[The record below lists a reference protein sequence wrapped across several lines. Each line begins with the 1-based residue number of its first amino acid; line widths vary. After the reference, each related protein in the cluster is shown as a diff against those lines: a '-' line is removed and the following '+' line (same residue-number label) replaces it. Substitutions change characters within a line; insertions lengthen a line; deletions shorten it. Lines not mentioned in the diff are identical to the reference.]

1 MDVVLP
7 TLGPERRKTYSPF
20 LPICPETGKVLEVAI
35 VDINLDSK
43 TIKYQNGDK
52 KVETKITG
60 GACKLQWKVDW
71 AMRWF
76 ALGVD
81 FEMYGK
87 DLIPSAELS
96 SKICK
101 ILGGTPPAGF
111 AYELFFPLNSMTK
124 VGHVYLIDDD
134 ESMRLSLTRMLRELG
149 YLVEE
154 YASAKVFLD
163 KSVPVSPAV
172 ILLDMQMP
180 DMTGLDLQESLR
192 KLGRKTPIVFV
203 SGQSHPHQIVQGLK
217 RGALDFLFKPFNLEE
232 LLNAVADAIDFDGRQ
247 LQRVSIDV
255 ETKRDYEKLTPRERE
270 VCAWLVKG
278 LLNKDIAVKLGTT
291 DATIKVHK
299 ARVMEKMHAD
309 SLQTLVKKY
318 LESDLE
324 NHPLTV

>member
-1 MDVVLP
+1 
-7 TLGPERRKTYSPF
+7 
-20 LPICPETGKVLEVAI
+20 
-35 VDINLDSK
+35 
-43 TIKYQNGDK
+43 
-52 KVETKITG
+52 
-60 GACKLQWKVDW
+60 
-71 AMRWF
+71 
-76 ALGVD
+76 
-81 FEMYGK
+81 
-87 DLIPSAELS
+87 
-96 SKICK
+96 
-101 ILGGTPPAGF
+101 
-111 AYELFFPLNSMTK
+111 MTK

-154 YASAKVFLD
+154 YASAKFFLD